1 MVAVGAAGLPRRSCG
16 SWRRRWTTGSAPQG
30 DTERLGRI
38 TVLRFQRL
46 ASQKSVFLDCKKDRI
61 LYDYAIS
68 RDRPQSSA
76 RRRGCALTSRRTEG
90 DGESSSLESEKES
103 LNFKI
108 SPQFKKEFKGFAV
121 SEGISMTDLLKE
133 GFALSKKKRQK

>member
-1 MVAVGAAGLPRRSCG
+1 M
-16 SWRRRWTTGSAPQG
+16 
-30 DTERLGRI
+30 
-38 TVLRFQRL
+38 
-46 ASQKSVFLDCKKDRI
+46 
-61 LYDYAIS
+61 
-68 RDRPQSSA
+68 
-76 RRRGCALTSRRTEG
+76 TSRRTEG

>member
-1 MVAVGAAGLPRRSCG
+1 
-16 SWRRRWTTGSAPQG
+16 
-30 DTERLGRI
+30 
-38 TVLRFQRL
+38 
-46 ASQKSVFLDCKKDRI
+46 
-61 LYDYAIS
+61 
-68 RDRPQSSA
+68 
-76 RRRGCALTSRRTEG
+76 LTNSRTEG
-90 DGESSSLESEKES
+90 KGEGNALESEKES